1 MASSSITVEDSIDV
15 KEFIDWHNIY
25 ATSHIMDTRRGGA
38 FFISDEQHSEYAETF
53 LLIYFS
59 HSLTIILHH
68 NSK

>member
-38 FFISDEQHSEYAETF
+38 FFISDEHIRNMPKPFY
-53 LLIYFS
+53 
-59 HSLTIILHH
+59 
-68 NSK
+68 